1 MSLDS
6 LAGLN
11 YQLEY
16 KDSLTQTSWVPILPV
31 VPGTGTLI
39 LLQDT
44 NALPAA
50 SRFYRVSCF

>member
-1 MSLDS
+1 MSLIS
-6 LAGLN
+6 VAGLD

-16 KDSLTQTSWVPILPV
+16 KDTLTQTNWVPIVPV
-31 VPGTGTLI
+31 VPGTGTLMM
-39 LLQDT
+39 LQDT

>member
-1 MSLDS
+1 VSLNS

-16 KDSLTQTSWVPILPV
+16 KDFLTQTNWVPIFPV

-44 NALPAA
+44 NALPAT